1 MKDCDCEYI
10 EMGRRGFDCEYIVL
24 QSACGGLREVQTAK
38 ATLLTSPGLAGTSCS
53 RRYCCSSSTSSRR
66 RYCSSCSSSSLDCST
81 SSSRR
86 YCSSSS
92 SRWNCSSSSSK
103 MYCSSSRQRSQEGPW
118 GEQAR
123 ELSSPKNQAKR
134 SDQMRLSKDGLGQI
148 PPVVSRKIQAQISP

>member
-1 MKDCDCEYI
+1 
-10 EMGRRGFDCEYIVL
+10 MGRRGFDCEYIVL

-53 RRYCCSSSTSSRR
+53 RRYCCSRSTSSKR
-66 RYCSSCSSSSLDCST
+66 RYCSSCSSSRDCST

-134 SDQMRLSKDGLGQI
+134 SDLMRLSKRWIGTNPSSSEQKNTGPNFTMKLY
-148 PPVVSRKIQAQISP
+148 